1 MLLLFLFISSVLVAL
16 CIHSESTGFPHKN
29 GTYSIYP
36 PITENCLP
44 LAPDMNPGINFIKG
58 AINQLVINETHVTL
72 LLTIDPSVWNAL
84 SPMFAAMPNS
94 PQVGSVEYEEYK
106 SYLSLLPIPCN
117 ASWSVDSDGNDVVAL
132 SGGALASVPPE
143 QLVALKADPTAYNA
157 AKNLLPYVFAGC
169 TMAASGVLTFDAEDY
184 FSGFWV
190 MDYGP
195 YCSGSNADGQMISI
209 DGSTV
214 FAEAWAKDS
223 CDNKNGNVWGQYGD
237 VPPYMSDAPTSSPT
251 PAQTVNA
258 TSNSS
263 AVSLVPTLAFASLLV
278 LAVHV

>member
-1 MLLLFLFISSVLVAL
+1 MLLLFLFISSVL
-16 CIHSESTGFPHKN
+16 SGFPHKN

-58 AINQLVINETHVTL
+58 AINQLLINESHVTL
-72 LLTIDPSVWNAL
+72 LLTIDPSVWNTL
-84 SPMFAAMPNS
+84 SPMFAMMGDNAPK
-94 PQVGSVEYEEYK
+94 PDSVEYEDYK
-106 SYLSLLPIPCN
+106 AYLSVLPIPCA

-143 QLVALKADPTAYNA
+143 QLVALKADPSAYNA

-195 YCSGSNADGQMISI
+195 YCSGSDADGQMISI

-214 FAEAWAKDS
+214 FAEKWAKDS

-263 AVSLVPTLAFASLLV
+263 AVTLVPTLAFASLLV